1 MKELLH
7 TEAADGILKLHYKDY
22 LHYCRVT
29 TATPGRGVVTEH
41 MIIYVN
47 SGELELT
54 TQGRTY
60 HLRKGDAYML
70 RRNHLCQKQARPLPG
85 NEPFEGIFFYLTV
98 PMLRRAMSQNGISL
112 RGAKPWTRSSAYIA
126 LPRSPFL
133 ENLFA
138 SLLACFKAGQ
148 FPGERLMELKM
159 QETVLT
165 LIETAPWLRSLLFD
179 FATPLKPDL
188 HAFMEQYYLQD
199 LDLSGLAHYAGRSLA
214 AFKNDFARTFQTSP
228 GRWIVS
234 RRLEEA
240 KRRMEE
246 LGERPAEVYR
256 AVGFKTL
263 SHFSRAFKRQF
274 GVAPSYMGQ

>member
-126 LPRSPFL
+126 LPRSPL
-133 ENLFA
+133 PRKPVCLAVGLLQGRTVSGRAAHGTEN
-138 SLLACFKAGQ
+138 AGN
-148 FPGERLMELKM
+148 G
-159 QETVLT
+159 
-165 LIETAPWLRSLLFD
+165 AD
-179 FATPLKPDL
+179 
-188 HAFMEQYYLQD
+188 
-199 LDLSGLAHYAGRSLA
+199 AHRNRPLA
-214 AFKNDFARTFQTSP
+214 AFAA
-228 GRWIVS
+228 V
-234 RRLEEA
+234 RL
-240 KRRMEE
+240 RHPR
-246 LGERPAEVYR
+246 
-256 AVGFKTL
+256 
-263 SHFSRAFKRQF
+263 
-274 GVAPSYMGQ
+274 

>member
-1 MKELLH
+1 
-7 TEAADGILKLHYKDY
+7 
-22 LHYCRVT
+22 
-29 TATPGRGVVTEH
+29 
-41 MIIYVN
+41 
-47 SGELELT
+47 
-54 TQGRTY
+54 
-60 HLRKGDAYML
+60 ML

-179 FATPLKPDL
+179 FATPAEARSARLHGTILPARPRPERPGPLRRPLAGRLQKRLRPDIPDL
-188 HAFMEQYYLQD
+188 ARTMDCQPPSGGSQATHGGAGRTAGRGVPCGRLQD
-199 LDLSGLAHYAGRSLA
+199 TEPLLASLQTPVRRGALLHGPVTPA
-214 AFKNDFARTFQTSP
+214 APATAPNGFPEGSKHSRTRRKAHPGGTSCDKKP
-228 GRWIVS
+228 YICNPYSTKPTKLIYIYGYQR
-234 RRLEEA
+234 
-240 KRRMEE
+240 K
-246 LGERPAEVYR
+246 GY
-256 AVGFKTL
+256 
-263 SHFSRAFKRQF
+263 
-274 GVAPSYMGQ
+274 